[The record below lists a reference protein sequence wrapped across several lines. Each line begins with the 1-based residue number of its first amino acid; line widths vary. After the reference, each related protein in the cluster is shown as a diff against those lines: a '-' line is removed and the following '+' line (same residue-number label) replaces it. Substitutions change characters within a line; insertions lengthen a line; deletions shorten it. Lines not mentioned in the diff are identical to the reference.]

1 MWADNAHLICFSPL
15 DLKMFRRARFSI
27 LYARWA
33 KAHNKGAQGR
43 SQRSNRFAQGYPNV
57 LHGLS
62 KLDLGFFTL

>member
-1 MWADNAHLICFSPL
+1 MFSPL
-15 DLKMFRRARFSI
+15 DLKMFRRPASL

-62 KLDLGFFTL
+62 KLNLGFFIL